1 MVSLKFF
8 IFLSEM
14 LKSINFLLEVCI
26 DKLEAAYNDIH
37 IYISAASEGGA
48 NVFTVSYFKNNAYL
62 AQSPQL
68 YKQMCICADFEK
80 VFCIGPGKV
89 LVVMVFSKF
98 INHIIV
104 TVLGTHFTYRHF
116 QSLNPFVSWLYKY

>member
-1 MVSLKFF
+1 MVSLQFLIFQFF
-8 IFLSEM
+8 FFFSEV
-14 LKSINFLLEVCI
+14 LKPKVYKLFLLEIRI
-26 DKLEAAYNDIH
+26 DQFAVVYNNINT
-37 IYISAASEGGA
+37 YISAASEGGA

-89 LVVMVFSKF
+89 LVVIVFSKF
-98 INHIIV
+98 IKCTIGM
-104 TVLGTHFTYRHF
+104 VLGTHFTCKHF
-116 QSLNPFVSWLYKY
+116 IVVF

>member
-1 MVSLKFF
+1 MKYLNQKYK
-8 IFLSEM
+8 L
-14 LKSINFLLEVCI
+14 FLLEVCI
-26 DKLEAAYNDIH
+26 DKFTITCNNLNV
-37 IYISAASEGGA
+37 YISAASEGGA

-89 LVVMVFSKF
+89 FGSYSFLK
-98 INHIIV
+98 IH
-104 TVLGTHFTYRHF
+104 
-116 QSLNPFVSWLYKY
+116 

>member
-1 MVSLKFF
+1 MVSLQFLIFQFF
-8 IFLSEM
+8 FLSEI
-14 LKSINFLLEVCI
+14 LKPKVCKLFLLELCI
-26 DKLEAAYNDIH
+26 DKLTVIYNNKNV
-37 IYISAASEGGA
+37 YISAASEGGA

-98 INHIIV
+98 INCTV
-104 TVLGTHFTYRHF
+104 VMVLGTHFTYRYIIIGF
-116 QSLNPFVSWLYKY
+116 F